1 MTPEPAR
8 PQQAK
13 KAAPA
18 QIVDCLGRDVPR
30 RCCRRFPPRQHGH
43 QPLGARQ
50 ELRAGGSNVGRAGW
64 RVGRQFWHIGWTLLT
79 SDQRALQDEQMRLA
93 LLPTGSDGVSVTY
106 CLVPS
111 LRDLHH
117 LRAVPLRTRLDM
129 WWHLF
134 RRNAISPAAYLLELP
149 DRIQTLP
156 RYLLLRS
163 PEGSSI
169 SYTLGRDCYIGFC
182 ARRLYPFEG
191 LLCDVSAR
199 RNACLDDFGALW
211 EESPALPIQWE
222 ITASA
227 TTATI
232 SQNKA
237 NNIQPTGLRSDDCIG
252 NCRKCSGDFS
262 RPRDPPVWP

>member
-1 MTPEPAR
+1 MRLSPE
-8 PQQAK
+8 
-13 KAAPA
+13 
-18 QIVDCLGRDVPR
+18 
-30 RCCRRFPPRQHGH
+30 
-43 QPLGARQ
+43 LGAIAYRK
-50 ELRAGGSNVGRAGW
+50 RRSFSNVLPGS
-64 RVGRQFWHIGWTLLT
+64 LLEICT
-79 SDQRALQDEQMRLA
+79 
-93 LLPTGSDGVSVTY
+93 TV
-106 CLVPS
+106 
-111 LRDLHH
+111 
-117 LRAVPLRTRLDM
+117 RAVPLRTRLDM
-129 WWHLF
+129 WWHLS
-134 RRNAISPAAYLLELP
+134 RRNAIRPAASLLGSP

-169 SYTLGRDCYIGFC
+169 SYTLGRDCYVGFC

-232 SQNKA
+232 GQNKA
-237 NNIQPTGLRSDDCIG
+237 DNLQPTGLRSDDCIG
-252 NCRKCSGDFS
+252 ICRKCSGDFS
-262 RPRDPPVWP
+262 RPRDPPLWPWSGCRHHRIHYRCPHCIVGLAPSGGIAEHRPGG

>member
-111 LRDLHH
+111 SEICTTCAPCH
-117 LRAVPLRTRLDM
+117 
-129 WWHLF
+129 
-134 RRNAISPAAYLLELP
+134 SGPASTCGGICFAATLSVQQHIYLSSP
-149 DRIQTLP
+149 DRI
-156 RYLLLRS
+156 S
-163 PEGSSI
+163 
-169 SYTLGRDCYIGFC
+169 D
-182 ARRLYPFEG
+182 A
-191 LLCDVSAR
+191 
-199 RNACLDDFGALW
+199 
-211 EESPALPIQWE
+211 PALSSV
-222 ITASA
+222 A
-227 TTATI
+227 
-232 SQNKA
+232 
-237 NNIQPTGLRSDDCIG
+237 L
-252 NCRKCSGDFS
+252 S
-262 RPRDPPVWP
+262 RRQQHFVYAGS